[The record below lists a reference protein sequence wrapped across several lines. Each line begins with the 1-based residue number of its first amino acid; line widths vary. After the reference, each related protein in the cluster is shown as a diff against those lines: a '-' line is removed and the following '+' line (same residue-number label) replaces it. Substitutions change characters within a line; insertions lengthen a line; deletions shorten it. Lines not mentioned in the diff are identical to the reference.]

1 MRKFKSDY
9 GERYNGIKTKEELHL
24 NKILHGED
32 RGRVEEGG
40 GGRRR
45 DGDQGINEKG
55 HKRL

>member
-40 GGRRR
+40 GGLGV
-45 DGDQGINEKG
+45 GDEGECMQTNVV
-55 HKRL
+55 

>member
-9 GERYNGIKTKEELHL
+9 EERYDGIKKKEELHL

-40 GGRRR
+40 GGT
-45 DGDQGINEKG
+45 ETKE
-55 HKRL
+55 